1 MPISRDDFHPQ
12 LDRRQTGELTRLIGE
27 LGDFRGH
34 WRKLQE
40 IRAERLAQLRQVT
53 TIESTGSSTR
63 IEGAALTDAEVS
75 QVLSGLRIDSFR
87 ARDEAEVRGYGELL
101 TTIFESHAEIPL
113 TENHL
118 KQLHGMLLRYSTR
131 DEWHLGDYKTNP
143 NDVVLKEGDQIRKVL
158 FETATPFD
166 TPRLMAELVLA
177 TNEALAD
184 ASLHPLVVIARF
196 VVEFLAIHPF
206 QDGNGRLARAL
217 TVLLLLRAGYDY
229 VPYASL
235 ERVIEENKTA
245 YYEALRVSQL
255 AMRED
260 PAAFGAWLLFFLNAL
275 RTQQRVLESK
285 LQIERELA
293 QLSDLQ
299 HRIADFIATRGR
311 ATSWEITIGL
321 EIPRRAVRYHLE
333 ILIDRGII
341 VARGHNKGRYYA
353 PSGRA
358 DEQRPSSPLAGTNVI
373 IAEILRRGGRIS
385 RSDLITLVRQHGYDP
400 RTVGVLHGR
409 RLAHLR
415 RDLAS
420 QESVLTARGE
430 EVARQYLFAER
441 LAQRGT
447 QESPENGGRTED
459 QDDPPVV

>member
-1 MPISRDDFHPQ
+1 
-12 LDRRQTGELTRLIGE
+12 
-27 LGDFRGH
+27 
-34 WRKLQE
+34 
-40 IRAERLAQLRQVT
+40 
-53 TIESTGSSTR
+53 
-63 IEGAALTDAEVS
+63 
-75 QVLSGLRIDSFR
+75 
-87 ARDEAEVRGYGELL
+87 
-101 TTIFESHAEIPL
+101 
-113 TENHL
+113 
-118 KQLHGMLLRYSTR
+118 MLLRYSTR

-143 NDVVLKEGDQIRKVL
+143 NDVVLKEGDQIREVL

-166 TPRLMAELVLA
+166 TPRLMAELVRT
-177 TNEALAD
+177 TNEALAH

-196 VVEFLAIHPF
+196 VVDFLAIHPF

-235 ERVIEENKTA
+235 ERIIEENKTA
-245 YYEALRVSQL
+245 YYEALRMSQN

-260 PAAFGAWLLFFLNAL
+260 PAAFGVWLLFFLNAL